1 MTNPPLLQRYHS
13 YLCFLTSQGIVL
25 EISLTHENYRGHTGA
40 LPSWNVSRYPVEF
53 LRRGNLKEKTTI
65 KKNPGMIPIGQFFF
79 KYRNLL
85 FPVFALTIFIPSP
98 DIFNERLFGNN
109 YYHIPLIAGLTIA
122 LTGQLIRALTIAL
135 KYIVRGGLNKKVY
148 ATDLV
153 TEGMFN
159 HCRNPLYIG
168 NILMLGGVGL
178 LSNSLYFIVF
188 VVPVFC
194 FIYQAIVLAEENFL
208 LKKFGPQYEMYCLRV
223 NRWIPQFN
231 GLLTTISGMDFNWR
245 RYVIFEYNT
254 VYLLLLSIYIVL
266 LNHHPSLVK
275 LSDDEKIRMS
285 LVVFLILSML
295 YSFVRFLKKS
305 KRLVSHT

>member
-1 MTNPPLLQRYHS
+1 
-13 YLCFLTSQGIVL
+13 
-25 EISLTHENYRGHTGA
+25 
-40 LPSWNVSRYPVEF
+40 
-53 LRRGNLKEKTTI
+53 
-65 KKNPGMIPIGQFFF
+65 MIPIGDFFF

-109 YYHIPLIAGLTIA
+109 YYFIPLVAGLIIA
-122 LTGQLIRALTIAL
+122 FTGQLIRALTIAL

-266 LNHHPSLVK
+266 LTHHPSLVK

-295 YSFVRFLKKS
+295 YLFVRFLKKS